1 MIAVP
6 ALAAGKH
13 EPVHK
18 KDPKVCLVFTKYVK
32 WEGKVLKYD
41 KFFWIKK
48 SKAKLYV
55 KTNGSWNLDDPD
67 KWFGFK
73 IIKKSKKWD
82 TKFECHEPN
91 KKKKYPFEL
100 PLYVPYIC
108 HYDPED
114 GYSLYGPKYASAH
127 YKWHEDDVLPDED
140 PVTGKITCPDEAPD
154 GGTGG
159 A

>member
-6 ALAAGKH
+6 ALAAGKKPD
-13 EPVHK
+13 PVHHK

-55 KTNGSWNLDDPD
+55 NTNGSWNLDDPD
-67 KWFGFK
+67 KWFHFK

-82 TKFECHEPN
+82 TKSECLKPN
-91 KKKKYPFEL
+91 KKKYDYKL
-100 PLYVPYIC
+100 PVFVPYIC
-108 HYDPED
+108 HATCSGTNPYV
-114 GYSLYGPKYASAH
+114 LIGPNEPSAH
-127 YKWHEDDVLPDED
+127 
-140 PVTGKITCPDEAPD
+140 
-154 GGTGG
+154 
-159 A
+159 